1 MASKI
6 TSISP
11 TCHTHNIEP
20 AMLPG
25 AKLRPNRKARCHCG
39 EANMKR
45 NPTAAITVITLLAAL
60 ALPAP
65 LAAQHTRYKLIDI
78 GTFGGPA
85 CYFTS
90 PGIGPGSQVLTN
102 RGMLAGKADTPIPDP
117 NGPDPNSCAVPSC
130 FDTHVFRWD
139 TGVLTDLG
147 T

>member
-25 AKLRPNRKARCHCG
+25 AKLRPNRKTRCHCG

-85 CYFTS
+85 SYLGD
-90 PGIGPGSQVLTN
+90 PGVGPGVLHLNN
-102 RGMLAGKADTPIPDP
+102 RGYSLDTQIRFFPIPTP
-117 NGPDPNSCAVPSC
+117 RTTVTTQTAS
-130 FDTHVFRWD
+130 
-139 TGVLTDLG
+139 
-147 T
+147 